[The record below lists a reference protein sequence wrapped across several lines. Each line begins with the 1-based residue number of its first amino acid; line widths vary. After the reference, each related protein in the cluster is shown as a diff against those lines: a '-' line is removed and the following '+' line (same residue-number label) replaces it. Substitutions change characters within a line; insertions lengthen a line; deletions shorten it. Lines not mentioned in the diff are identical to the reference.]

1 MPDQVLFVRMKE
13 YNPRAGMTV
22 KRYDYRDPQ
31 TGKFYSFVSPKVW
44 AKVPVRIGD
53 ALRTVNVNPYRSS
66 PSVFDV
72 CTEEEACDLD
82 LKRKHEIEQAQAVD
96 NPTIATAVDMT
107 GRGDLKLEDVNI
119 AMRKARQEAL
129 ERAEA
134 ASIEKPSLATEEDLP
149 SMAWTKSGILM
160 YAENRGLDV
169 HEGMTKREILSLI
182 VDSKH

>member
-1 MPDQVLFVRMKE
+1 MKE

-53 ALRTVNVNPYRSS
+53 ALRTMNVNPHRPS
-66 PSVFDV
+66 PPVFDV
-72 CTEEEACDLD
+72 CVEEEAHGLD
-82 LKRKHEIEQAQAVD
+82 MKRKREIEQAQAVD
-96 NPTIATAVDMT
+96 NPTIETAVDMT
-107 GRGDLKLEDVNI
+107 GRGDLKLEDVDAI
-119 AMRKARQEAL
+119 ATRKARQEAL

-134 ASIEKPSLATEEDLP
+134 ASVDPSSTVTEEEDLP
-149 SMAWTKSGILM
+149 SMVWTKSGILG

-169 HEGMTKREILSLI
+169 HDGMTKREILSLI
-182 VDSKH
+182 VDSKR